1 MMQEEDER
9 PTIRSAFFIALIEKS
24 GGTTCIHKC
33 TNI

>member
-1 MMQEEDER
+1 MVQEEDEG
-9 PTIRSAFFIALIEKS
+9 PPIRAAFFIALIEKS